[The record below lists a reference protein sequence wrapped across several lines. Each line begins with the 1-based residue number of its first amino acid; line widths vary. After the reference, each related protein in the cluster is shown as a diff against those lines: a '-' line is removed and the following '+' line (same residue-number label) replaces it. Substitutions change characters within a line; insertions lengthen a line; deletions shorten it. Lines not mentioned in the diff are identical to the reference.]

1 MKKDKINL
9 ALLWANYG
17 GEVTS
22 VNDLVLALD
31 KERFNVIFI
40 YLSGY
45 GVKENLIEEAGYD
58 VFYLSNI
65 QRIRA
70 FRFSILRGLV
80 GILKEHNID
89 IIHCHA
95 HKPTVYGTIAAM
107 MAKTPVVL
115 AHVHGL
121 GRSSG
126 FRRKLQNFVL
136 FRKIDRIISVA
147 DSVKEDVLKSN
158 PAVCPEKVITL
169 ENSVDFDRFSNV
181 SITKGE
187 AKSKL
192 AVVPADAF
200 VYGTIARFGP
210 YKGHSFLISAFEKV
224 KKQVPSAHLILVG
237 HGDLRQDL
245 EKDVE
250 KTGLFDSIHFLGY
263 RNDIEKIYKAMDALV
278 LPSIGSE
285 GMPRV
290 ILEAMAAGVPCIGTK
305 VGGTPEVICNKDVGF
320 LVPPGDENALAEAM
334 IKLANTPKQDIKVLI
349 GRAQERIRS
358 NFGHEVVIKK
368 LENIYKT
375 ELTRYYESDKRQK
388 SNV

>member
-1 MKKDKINL
+1 MKKDKIDL

-22 VNDLVLALD
+22 VNDLVLGLD

-65 QRIRA
+65 QRIKA
-70 FRFSILRGLV
+70 FRFSILSKLV
-80 GILKEHNID
+80 RTLKEHNID
-89 IIHCHA
+89 IIHCHG
-95 HKPTVYGTIAAM
+95 HKSTFYGAIAATLTR
-107 MAKTPVVL
+107 TPVVM

-121 GRSSG
+121 GRSRN
-126 FRRKLQNFVL
+126 FRRRLINFIIY
-136 FRKIDRIISVA
+136 KKTDRIIAVA
-147 DSVKEDVLKSN
+147 NSVKEDVLRSN
-158 PAVCPEKVITL
+158 WSLPTEKLSVL
-169 ENSVDFDRFSNV
+169 ENSIDYERFA
-181 SITKGE
+181 GE
-187 AKSKL
+187 SAFKEDAKKMLGLSS
-192 AVVPADAF
+192 DAF

-305 VGGTPEVICNKDVGF
+305 IGGTPEVICNKDVGF

-349 GRAQERIRS
+349 GKAQERIRS
-358 NFGHEVVIKK
+358 NFGHDVVIKK

-375 ELTRYYESDKRQK
+375 EITHYYESDRRQK

>member
-9 ALLWANYG
+9 ALLWANYS

-40 YLSGY
+40 YLSRY
-45 GVKENLIEEAGYD
+45 DVDKNFIEEAGYD

-65 QRIRA
+65 QRIKA

-80 GILKEHNID
+80 RILKEHNID

-95 HKPTVYGTIAAM
+95 HKSTFYGAIAATLTR
-107 MAKTPVVL
+107 TPVVM

-121 GRSSG
+121 GRSKN
-126 FRRKLQNFVL
+126 FRRRLVNFIIY
-136 FRKIDRIISVA
+136 KKTDRIIAVA
-147 DSVKEDVLKSN
+147 NSVKEDVLRSN
-158 PAVCPEKVITL
+158 WFLPTEKLSVL
-169 ENSVDFDRFSNV
+169 ENSIDYERFA
-181 SITKGE
+181 GE
-187 AKSKL
+187 SASKEDAKKMLGLSS
-192 AVVPADAF
+192 DAF

-237 HGDLRQDL
+237 HGNLRQDL

-263 RNDIEKIYKAMDALV
+263 RNDIEKIYKVMDALV

-305 VGGTPEVICNKDVGF
+305 IGGTPEVICNKDVGF

-334 IKLANTPKQDIKVLI
+334 IKLANTPKQNIKVLI
-349 GRAQERIRS
+349 GKAQERIRS
-358 NFGHEVVIKK
+358 NFGHDVVIKK

-375 ELTRYYESDKRQK
+375 ELTHYYESDRRQK